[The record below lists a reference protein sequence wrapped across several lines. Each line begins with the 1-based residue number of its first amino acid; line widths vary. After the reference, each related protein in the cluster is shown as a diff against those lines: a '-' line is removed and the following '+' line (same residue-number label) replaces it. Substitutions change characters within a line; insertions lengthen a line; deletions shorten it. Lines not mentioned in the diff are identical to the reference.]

1 MALYMLSTDIAT
13 CLILGK
19 SKTLDA
25 RVASVSPEELC
36 ISAVTRGEL
45 LLGVSRQMLQE
56 TAVGPVTAER
66 RKRTYIPQGKG
77 REAEKKGGEAE
88 PSSTHES
95 TPTDESALEALR
107 KIGHS
112 ALAALTPEEA
122 KALRARFG
130 IDMSSQIDLRPEITL
145 ESIDKRFD
153 EMRER
158 LRPKAAADNLSG
170 VVDQFLTRVSC
181 LPWDAAAA
189 TRFATVAFE
198 LHRIGAPM
206 GTADTMVVGH
216 AIAVGAVLVTSS
228 DQRVLSVGGL
238 KMENWTRRRPTQ

>member
-1 MALYMLSTDIAT
+1 MALYMLSTDIAI
-13 CLILGK
+13 CLIRGK
-19 SKTLDA
+19 SKILDA

-56 TAVGPVTAER
+56 TAVGRVTPER
-66 RKRTYIPQGKG
+66 RKRTYVRQEKG
-77 REAEKKGGEAE
+77 RDAPKEGAEVE
-88 PSSTHES
+88 SSS
-95 TPTDESALEALR
+95 TDESTLEALR
-107 KIGHS
+107 KTTHS
-112 ALAALTPEEA
+112 VLAALTPREA
-122 KALRARFG
+122 KVLRVRFG
-130 IDMSSQIDLRPEITL
+130 IDMRSEHTL
-145 ESIDKRFD
+145 ESVGKQFD

-158 LRPKAAADNLSG
+158 LRPKAVTDNLSG
-170 VVDQFLTRVSC
+170 VVDQFLTRVAC
-181 LPWDAAAA
+181 LPWDAGAA

-216 AIAVGAVLVTSS
+216 AISVGAVLVTSS
-228 DQRVLSVGGL
+228 EQRLLSVGGL

>member
-56 TAVGPVTAER
+56 TAVGPR

-77 REAEKKGGEAE
+77 RDAPKKGAE
-88 PSSTHES
+88 VESSSTDQS
-95 TPTDESALEALR
+95 TLEALR
-107 KIGHS
+107 KTAHS
-112 ALAALTPEEA
+112 MLAALTPEEA
-122 KALRARFG
+122 KVLRARFG
-130 IDMSSQIDLRPEITL
+130 IDLSSQIDLRPEITL

-153 EMRER
+153 EMRVR

-216 AIAVGAVLVTSS
+216 AIAVGATLVTSS
-228 DQRVLSVGGL
+228 EQRLLSVGGL
-238 KMENWTRRRPTQ
+238 RMENWTRRRATQ

>member
-56 TAVGPVTAER
+56 TAVGPR
-66 RKRTYIPQGKG
+66 RKRTYIPQGQGRDAPEKG
-77 REAEKKGGEAE
+77 AEVES
-88 PSSTHES
+88 SSTDQS
-95 TPTDESALEALR
+95 TLEALR
-107 KIGHS
+107 KTAHGM
-112 ALAALTPEEA
+112 LAALTPEEA
-122 KALRARFG
+122 KVLRARFG
-130 IDMSSQIDLRPEITL
+130 IDLSSQIDLRPEITL

-153 EMRER
+153 EMRVR

-170 VVDQFLTRVSC
+170 VVDQYLTRVSC

-216 AIAVGAVLVTSS
+216 AIAVGATLVTSS
-228 DQRVLSVGGL
+228 EQRLLSVGGL
-238 KMENWTRRRPTQ
+238 RVENWTKRRATQ

>member
-1 MALYMLSTDIAT
+1 
-13 CLILGK
+13 LILGK

-56 TAVGPVTAER
+56 TAVGPR

-77 REAEKKGGEAE
+77 RDAPKKGAE
-88 PSSTHES
+88 VESSSTDQS
-95 TPTDESALEALR
+95 TLEALR
-107 KIGHS
+107 KTAHS
-112 ALAALTPEEA
+112 MLAALTPEEA
-122 KALRARFG
+122 KVLRARFG
-130 IDMSSQIDLRPEITL
+130 IDLSSQIDLRPEITL

-153 EMRER
+153 EMRAR

-216 AIAVGAVLVTSS
+216 AIAVGATLVTSS
-228 DQRVLSVGGL
+228 EQRLLSVGGL
-238 KMENWTRRRPTQ
+238 RMENWTRRRATQ

>member
-1 MALYMLSTDIAT
+1 MALYMLSTGIAT

-19 SKTLDA
+19 SKMLDA

-56 TAVGPVTAER
+56 TAIGPVTATR
-66 RKRTYIPQGKG
+66 RKRTYIPKGKG
-77 REAEKKGGEAE
+77 SDAPKKGAEGE
-88 PSSTHES
+88 SSS
-95 TPTDESALEALR
+95 TDESTLEALR
-107 KIGHS
+107 KTTHS
-112 ALAALTPEEA
+112 VLAALTPEEA
-122 KALRARFG
+122 KALRAQFR
-130 IDMSSQIDLRPEITL
+130 IDMSSEIDMRSELTL

-158 LRPKAAADNLSG
+158 LRPKAAADTLSG
-170 VVDQFLTRVSC
+170 VVDQFLTRVAC

-216 AIAVGAVLVTSS
+216 AISVGAVLVTSS
-228 DQRVLSVGGL
+228 DLRVPSVGGL

>member
-13 CLILGK
+13 CLVLGK

-56 TAVGPVTAER
+56 TTVGPVTAER

-77 REAEKKGGEAE
+77 RDAPKKGDEVE
-88 PSSTHES
+88 SSSTDQS
-95 TPTDESALEALR
+95 TLEALR
-107 KIGHS
+107 KTTHS
-112 ALAALTPEEA
+112 VLAALTPEEA
-122 KALRARFG
+122 KVLRARFG
-130 IDMSSQIDLRPEITL
+130 IDMSSQIDLHPELTL

-216 AIAVGAVLVTSS
+216 AIAVGATLVTSS
-228 DQRVLSVGGL
+228 EQRLLSVGGL

>member
-19 SKTLDA
+19 SKILDA
-25 RVASVSPEELC
+25 RVASVSSEELC
-36 ISAVTRGEL
+36 ISAITRGEL

-56 TAVGPVTAER
+56 TAVGPVTAKR
-66 RKRTYIPQGKG
+66 RKRIYIPKGKG
-77 REAEKKGGEAE
+77 SDAPKKGAEGE
-88 PSSTHES
+88 SSS
-95 TPTDESALEALR
+95 TDESRLDALR
-107 KIGHS
+107 KTAHS
-112 ALAALTPEEA
+112 VLAALTPEEA
-122 KALRARFG
+122 KALRARFR
-130 IDMSSQIDLRPEITL
+130 IDMSSEIDMRPELTL
-145 ESIDKRFD
+145 ESIDKQFD

-158 LRPKAAADNLSG
+158 LRPKAAGDNLSG

-228 DQRVLSVGGL
+228 EQRLLSVGGL

>member
-19 SKTLDA
+19 SRILDA

-77 REAEKKGGEAE
+77 RDAPKKGAE
-88 PSSTHES
+88 VESSSTDES
-95 TPTDESALEALR
+95 TPEALH
-107 KIGHS
+107 KTAHS
-112 ALAALTPEEA
+112 VLAALTPEEA
-122 KALRARFG
+122 KVLRARFG

-145 ESIDKRFD
+145 ESIDRRFD

-158 LRPKAAADNLSG
+158 LRPKAAADNLSA

-216 AIAVGAVLVTSS
+216 AIAVGATLVTSS
-228 DQRVLSVGGL
+228 EQRLLSVGGL
-238 KMENWTRRRPTQ
+238 KMENWTRRRATQ

>member
-77 REAEKKGGEAE
+77 RDAPKKGGEVE
-88 PSSTHES
+88 SSS
-95 TPTDESALEALR
+95 TDESTLEALR
-107 KIGHS
+107 KTAHS
-112 ALAALTPEEA
+112 VLSALTPEEA
-122 KALRARFG
+122 KAFRVRFG
-130 IDMSSQIDLRPEITL
+130 IDLSSEKTL
-145 ESIDKRFD
+145 ETVGKQLQ

-158 LRPKAAADNLSG
+158 VRPKAASDNLSG

-228 DQRVLSVGGL
+228 EQRLLSVGGL

>member
-19 SKTLDA
+19 SRTLDA

-56 TAVGPVTAER
+56 TAVGPR

-77 REAEKKGGEAE
+77 RDAPKKGAE
-88 PSSTHES
+88 VESSSTDQS
-95 TPTDESALEALR
+95 TPTDQSTLEALR
-107 KIGHS
+107 KTAHS
-112 ALAALTPEEA
+112 MLAALTPEEA
-122 KALRARFG
+122 KVLRARFG
-130 IDMSSQIDLRPEITL
+130 IDLSSQIDLRPEITL

-153 EMRER
+153 EMRVR

-216 AIAVGAVLVTSS
+216 AIAVGATLVTSS
-228 DQRVLSVGGL
+228 EQRLLSVGGL
-238 KMENWTRRRPTQ
+238 RMENWTRRRATQ

>member
-19 SKTLDA
+19 SKILDA

-56 TAVGPVTAER
+56 AAVGSVTAER
-66 RKRTYIPQGKG
+66 RKRSYIPQGKG
-77 REAEKKGGEAE
+77 RDSPKEGAEVE
-88 PSSTHES
+88 SSS
-95 TPTDESALEALR
+95 TDESTLEPLR
-107 KIGHS
+107 KTAHS
-112 ALAALTPEEA
+112 VLAALSPEEA
-122 KALRARFG
+122 KTLRARFG
-130 IDMSSQIDLRPEITL
+130 IDMSSQIDLRPELTL

-216 AIAVGAVLVTSS
+216 AISVGAVLVTSS
-228 DQRVLSVGGL
+228 EQRLLGVGGL

>member
-1 MALYMLSTDIAT
+1 MALYMLSTGIAT

-19 SKTLDA
+19 SKILDA

-56 TAVGPVTAER
+56 TAVGPVTTER

-77 REAEKKGGEAE
+77 RDAPKKGAE
-88 PSSTHES
+88 VESPS
-95 TPTDESALEALR
+95 TDESTLEALR
-107 KIGHS
+107 KTTHS
-112 ALAALTPEEA
+112 VLAALTPGEA
-122 KALRARFG
+122 KALRVRFG
-130 IDMSSQIDLRPEITL
+130 IDMSSQIDLRPELTL
-145 ESIDKRFD
+145 ESIGKRFD

-158 LRPKAAADNLSG
+158 LTPKAAADNLSG

-216 AIAVGAVLVTSS
+216 AISVGAVLVMSS
-228 DQRVLSVGGL
+228 EQRLLSVGGL

>member
-56 TAVGPVTAER
+56 TVVGPVTAER

-77 REAEKKGGEAE
+77 RDAPKKGGEVE
-88 PSSTHES
+88 SSS
-95 TPTDESALEALR
+95 TDESTLGALR
-107 KIGHS
+107 KTAHS
-112 ALAALTPEEA
+112 VLAALTPEEA

-130 IDMSSQIDLRPEITL
+130 IDMSSQIDLRPELTL

-181 LPWDAAAA
+181 LPWDEAAA

-228 DQRVLSVGGL
+228 EQRLLSVGGL
-238 KMENWTRRRPTQ
+238 RMENWTRRRATQ